1 MTFVPSKTALGIPQ
15 STLVTLLHF
24 CSYVAVK
31 GICHILF
38 THSSVKR
45 YLGCLQNWVEVWA
58 ILIYIYFLFLPRESK
73 ELCSL
78 CPLRRVKLLIF
89 TSVRAGHMTYQG
101 RGQTTVE
108 GWVVR
113 RWGRENGLIRT
124 IKSLLELTGL
134 WGLKMDV
141 CFRRTLGWISREAL
155 FCLFS

>member
-1 MTFVPSKTALGIPQ
+1 MPYF
-15 STLVTLLHF
+15 
-24 CSYVAVK
+24 
-31 GICHILF
+31 ILF
-38 THSSVKR
+38 YFIFNNPFFCQEIFRLFTELSGSLS
-45 YLGCLQNWVEVWA
+45 YSY
-58 ILIYIYFLFLPRESK
+58 IYIFVFPPRESK

-89 TSVRAGHMTYQG
+89 TSVRAGHMTYWG

-108 GWVVR
+108 GWVV

-124 IKSLLELTGL
+124 IKSLSELTGL